1 MSWPFLRSLLCAL
14 CLFAIAVGCRA
25 QQPLSS
31 ATPAPLWTNDER
43 KAIVAYWNA
52 PGRYVID
59 NKPTDLPYRT
69 NITVSGS
76 EWYAKYVRA
85 LSDLRKTNPA
95 QANEWNLWF
104 EKRLILDMMEANKSP
119 EGGLII
125 EYPRPDIQPQTLQTA
140 IGEAPLFYEVVQPK
154 RYTITFAPSDAPAP
168 FVYVDNLNFL
178 GPKPYYAYYRSTN
191 GVRKFGKRL
200 AAMSGPEKAEVA
212 ALFAKVASSPFEQH
226 VLAAVSALEGGFD
239 AVNTYDTGWV
249 SIGFI
254 QFITARNGNGS
265 LSSVLANHKQNDPTD
280 FAQTFHRFGIDVDG
294 SGILTVCDPRNGTEL
309 HGKEA
314 VDAVINDK
322 RLTAVWERAG
332 NLPGFRKAQVSIA
345 RQQYWPGD
353 DTVSVTVQTLNEQT
367 GKDAAP
373 TVKGVYYTPTS
384 GSPVPLPP
392 DVQALFAAVPEEQKT
407 DPSYQLF
414 FHTDVLTAKVSEVVK
429 SEAGMATLMD
439 RKVNRGSLGPI
450 NEVAAQI
457 MQQSKLT
464 QIAQLAAYEKPLI
477 EGMKYR
483 ANYLT
488 DPALTQPPAPPKNA
502 PISPTPPPPPSS
514 E

>member
-1 MSWPFLRSLLCAL
+1 MRPLHVLLCTL
-14 CLFAIAVGCRA
+14 CLVATAMGCRA
-25 QQPLSS
+25 QPPLPPT
-31 ATPAPLWTNDER
+31 TPAPLWTNDER

-52 PGRYVID
+52 PGRCVID
-59 NKPTDLPYRT
+59 DKPADLPPRV
-69 NITVSGS
+69 NITTQGS
-76 EWYAKYVRA
+76 QWYQKYANA
-85 LSDLRKTNPA
+85 LPALRKADAEKMHLSEMFVNAKLASDRSAAQERLEPSPA
-95 QANEWNLWF
+95 NANRLDAPSNF
-104 EKRLILDMMEANKSP
+104 AEKLPKDL
-119 EGGLII
+119 EGSFGV
-125 EYPRPDIQPQTLQTA
+125 
-140 IGEAPLFYEVVQPK
+140 APPFYEVVQPR
-154 RYTITFAPSDAPAP
+154 RYTVTFAPADAPAP

-200 AAMSGPEKAEVA
+200 AAMSGLEKAEVA
-212 ALFAKVASSPFEQH
+212 ALFAGVASSPFEQH

-254 QFITARNGNGS
+254 QFITARSGDGS
-265 LSSVLANHKQNDPTD
+265 LASVLARHKQAAPAD
-280 FAQTFHRFGIDVDG
+280 FAQTFHRFGIDVD
-294 SGILTVCDPRNGTEL
+294 SSRILTICDPKNGNEL

-332 NLPGFRKAQVSIA
+332 SLPGFRKAQVAIA

-353 DTVSVTVQTLNEQT
+353 DMVSVTVQTLNEQT

-373 TVKGVYYTPTS
+373 TIKGTYYTPT
-384 GSPVPLPP
+384 GSTVPLPP
-392 DVQALFAAVPEEQKT
+392 DVQALFAAVPEKQKT
-407 DPSYQLF
+407 DPTYQLF
-414 FHTDVLTAKVSEVVK
+414 FHTDVLNAKVSDLVK

-457 MQQSKLT
+457 MQTNKLT

-488 DPALTQPPAPPKNA
+488 DPALTQPPAPPKPA
-502 PISPTPPPPPSS
+502 P
-514 E
+514 